1 MTPAPSTA
9 SQEAGSAKR
18 SHVRGMFSAIAP
30 RYDLLNHVLSL
41 NVDRHWRRQAV
52 DRLGWQAAPEGTYL
66 DLCAGTLDLGL
77 ELARRPGFRGRVV
90 GADFALP
97 MLALGKRKAPEIRPL
112 AADALELPFAE
123 RTFDGCMVAFGVR
136 NLVDLDGGLSE
147 IARVLKPGA
156 TAVVLDFSLPTTWP
170 VRPLYLFY
178 FRRVL
183 PRIGR
188 LVSKHMSAYQ
198 YLPDSVADFP
208 SPEALRDRMVARGFS
223 RADARRLTFGIASLV
238 WGRRA

>member
-9 SQEAGSAKR
+9 PQEAGSAKR
-18 SHVRGMFSAIAP
+18 SYVRGMFSAIAP

-41 NVDRHWRRQAV
+41 NVDRRWRRQAV
-52 DRLGWQAAPEGTYL
+52 RRLEWQAAPGGTYL
-66 DLCAGTLDLGL
+66 DLCSGTLDLSV
-77 ELARRPGFRGRVV
+77 ELARRPGFRGHVV

-97 MLALGKRKAPEIRPL
+97 MLALGRRKAPEVRAL
-112 AADALELPFAE
+112 AADALELPFPE

-156 TAVVLDFSLPTTWP
+156 TAVILDFSLPSRWP
-170 VRPLYLFY
+170 VKPLYLFY

-208 SPEALRDRMVARGFS
+208 SPEALRDRMAGLGFS
-223 RADARRLTFGIASLV
+223 RVEAQRLTLGIASLV

>member
-1 MTPAPSTA
+1 MTPAPSTTP
-9 SQEAGSAKR
+9 QEAGSAKR
-18 SHVRGMFSAIAP
+18 SYVRGMFSAIAP

-41 NVDRHWRRQAV
+41 NVDRRWRRQAV
-52 DRLGWQAAPEGTYL
+52 DRLGWQAAPQGTYL
-66 DLCAGTLDLGL
+66 DLCAGTLDLGV
-77 ELARRPGFRGRVV
+77 ELARRPGFQGRVV

-97 MLALGKRKAPEIRPL
+97 MLTLGKRKAPEIRPL

-123 RTFDGCMVAFGVR
+123 RTFDGCMVAFGIR

-156 TAVVLDFSLPTTWP
+156 TAVMLDFSLPTTWP
-170 VRPLYLFY
+170 VKPLYLFY

-198 YLPDSVADFP
+198 YLPASVADFP
-208 SPEALRDRMVARGFS
+208 SPEALRGRLAAQGFS
-223 RADARRLTFGIASLV
+223 PADARRLTFGIASLV
-238 WGRRA
+238 WGRRT